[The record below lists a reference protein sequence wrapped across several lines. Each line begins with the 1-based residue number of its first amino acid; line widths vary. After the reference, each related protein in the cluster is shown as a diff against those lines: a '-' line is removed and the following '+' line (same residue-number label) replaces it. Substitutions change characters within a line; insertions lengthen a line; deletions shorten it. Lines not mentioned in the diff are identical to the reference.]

1 MYISDIKGLE
11 KKMLTKTYLILVD
24 YPKRLTRTQQ
34 ITETESKTSSISYL
48 VTTAMLITKA
58 IDIENRIALSIGV
71 NRITD
76 FVTKIKEIEGNLSDH
91 KNVMV

>member
-1 MYISDIKGLE
+1 M
-11 KKMLTKTYLILVD
+11 D

>member
-24 YPKRLTRTQQ
+24 YTKRLTRTQQ
-34 ITETESKTSSISYL
+34 ITETESKISSISYL

-58 IDIENRIALSIGV
+58 IDIENRITLSIGL

-76 FVTKIKEIEGNLSDH
+76 FVTKIKEIEGSLSDH
-91 KNVMV
+91 INVMV

>member
-1 MYISDIKGLE
+1 M
-11 KKMLTKTYLILVD
+11 D

-76 FVTKIKEIEGNLSDH
+76 FVTKIKQIEGNLSDH

>member
-1 MYISDIKGLE
+1 
-11 KKMLTKTYLILVD
+11 MLTKTYLNLLD

-76 FVTKIKEIEGNLSDH
+76 FVTKIKEIEGSLSDH
-91 KNVMV
+91 INVMV

>member
-1 MYISDIKGLE
+1 
-11 KKMLTKTYLILVD
+11 MLTKTYLILVD

-34 ITETESKTSSISYL
+34 ITETESKTSSLISYL
-48 VTTAMLITKA
+48 VTTTMLITKA